1 MSSAILVAC
10 AHCNTLNRVPQQRL
24 EHAPKCGRCQQGIF
38 NRRPVELTAANFDAH
53 AARSELPLLIDFW
66 APWCQ
71 PCLQMAPH
79 FAAAAQE
86 LEPHFRL
93 GKLDTEAEAQ
103 LGARFAIRS
112 IPTLALFQNGKERK
126 RDAGARSAKEIV
138 AWARSALSN

>member
-1 MSSAILVAC
+1 MTSTILVAC
-10 AHCNTLNRVPQQRL
+10 AHCDTLNRVPL
-24 EHAPKCGRCQQGIF
+24 EKLKQAPNCGRCQREIF
-38 NRRPVELTAANFDAH
+38 ATKPVELTSANFDAH
-53 AARSELPLLIDFW
+53 ATRSELPLLVDFW

-86 LEPHFRL
+86 LEPYFRL
-93 GKLDTEAEAQ
+93 GKLDTEAEPQ
-103 LGARFAIRS
+103 LGARFAVRS

-138 AWARSALSN
+138 AWARSALSH

>member
-1 MSSAILVAC
+1 MTIAILVAC
-10 AHCNTLNRVPQQRL
+10 AHCDTVNRVPQEKLKQT
-24 EHAPKCGRCQQGIF
+24 PKCGRCQHEIF
-38 NRRPVELTAANFDAH
+38 SAEPVSLTSRNFDAH
-53 AARSELPLLIDFW
+53 ATRSELPLLIDFW

-79 FAAAAQE
+79 FAAAARE

-93 GKLDTEAEAQ
+93 GKLDTEAESQ

-112 IPTLALFQNGKERK
+112 IPTLMLFQNGQEQK
-126 RDAGARSAKEIV
+126 RDAGARSARDIV